1 MFQSMME
8 AFRSFFSGTENLF
21 GIAGD
26 RGVVTGLTWKAI
38 TDIYDDL
45 YFGRIAAEGQYPG
58 YDLSLENG

>member
-1 MFQSMME
+1 MTQFQ
-8 AFRSFFSGTENLF
+8 NLF

-45 YFGRIAAEGQYPG
+45 YFGRIADEGQYPG
-58 YDLSLENG
+58 YDLSL